1 MFNMF
6 LKKWLTKLILMS
18 FQMLKLAPSFTVKSS
33 KWKILCW
40 VQPFSIFCSWIQYFC
55 SSLHLGFSVFW
66 DLHVFKSP
74 SKSNLLQ
81 PNYDCSATTDIWV
94 QSSSSGSSSQ
104 LVRGPGARHC
114 CSAHHS
120 AALITLH
127 TGCKFYGAGGVGGSS
142 DRDGSVLSQ
151 RYIYSPSKPDW
162 PRRDNRGEEPPDWRP
177 QAGQWSADSSGHHGI
192 SFNSSCR
199 RPQTIYLL

>member
-1 MFNMF
+1 MIDKVDWSVILNVEIS
-6 LKKWLTKLILMS
+6 TKFHCKII
-18 FQMLKLAPSFTVKSS
+18 QMKD
-33 KWKILCW
+33 I

-81 PNYDCSATTDIWV
+81 PNYDCSTTRDIWV
-94 QSSSSGSSSQ
+94 QSSSSGGSSSQ

-127 TGCKFYGAGGVGGSS
+127 AGCKFYGTGGVGGSS
-142 DRDGSVLSQ
+142 DRDGSVLLQ

-162 PRRDNRGEEPPDWRP
+162 LRRDNRGAEPPDWRP
-177 QAGQWSADSSGHHGI
+177 RAGQWSADSSGHHGI
-192 SFNSSCR
+192 PFNSSCW
-199 RPQTIYLL
+199 RPLTIFFFTVIRT